1 MLCMGHVFNFA
12 ILGIPSSTIR
22 NHPWKCQ
29 ACTSAGTCSKETP
42 CLQCKMSKSHWLWS
56 FYIVNRGFLCYMF
69 LHLYRPE
76 TFRDGSLWYWRE
88 FPIWR
93 NWIHVPC
100 TEYQTPY
107 SVFSSTLLQNQAWSP
122 CERLVP
128 DGQKIRKFVVKS
140 TQLKKNRGFFRKIG
154 GK

>member
-1 MLCMGHVFNFA
+1 MSDFRFLSVQSWIYSVQTVVRLSKHLSRLHPWGVCPCTSRNTRVLGILCMGHVFNFA
-12 ILGIPSSTIR
+12 ILGIPSSKIR
-22 NHPWKCQ
+22 NHPWKSQ

-93 NWIHVPC
+93 NWIHDPC
-100 TEYQTPY
+100 TEYLTP
-107 SVFSSTLLQNQAWSP
+107 
-122 CERLVP
+122 
-128 DGQKIRKFVVKS
+128 
-140 TQLKKNRGFFRKIG
+140 
-154 GK
+154 